1 MIDSTGD
8 VTRGEDDSQLI
19 EEFKR
24 HDGETSHI
32 NDSVRITTK
41 DKVAKLK
48 ADLLKKKALL
58 RGEIVN
64 EEPEEENAEGE
75 DPNESIQI
83 DTSKQE

>member
-8 VTRGEDDSQLI
+8 NTRGEDDSQLI

-58 RGEIVN
+58 RGEIIN
-64 EEPEEENAEGE
+64 EEPENSETQ
-75 DPNESIQI
+75 DPDESI
-83 DTSKQE
+83 